1 MNCISTVKLRRPWGT
16 AALRA
21 GSRKAG
27 DDAPP
32 PHAHP
37 IRCRARS
44 SPPAACRS
52 RVPTGPPA
60 APARPASSTCTWCSV
75 TWPRA
80 SCTTGTASGEW
91 PGEPGGRGLPPSTP
105 APERERLWIQR
116 PHAPGPVA
124 GSFCWSV
131 LRIPTLPGSK
141 LRPTEGTRLAQSH
154 N

>member
-16 AALRA
+16 AALT
-21 GSRKAG
+21 KAG

-60 APARPASSTCTWCSV
+60 APARPASSMCTWCSV

-91 PGEPGGRGLPPSTP
+91 PEGGGGGGGGLGAGASLLALPHQRGSVRGFS
-105 APERERLWIQR
+105 APTRQ
-116 PHAPGPVA
+116 APWQALSA
-124 GSFCWSV
+124 GASCVSP
-131 LRIPTLPGSK
+131 LYRG
-141 LRPTEGTRLAQSH
+141 A